1 MLCHLKHVEGS
12 ASMIRWRHLIPHV
25 LVSVLV
31 LLMFF
36 LVSPCLAGEKT
47 TLTFSWSSNVGPL
60 NPHLYS
66 PNQMFAQAMVY
77 EPLVKYSEKGTV
89 IPWLATSWKLSP
101 DGTVYTFQLRKGV
114 VFSDGTPFDAAAV
127 KKNFDAILLNAKRH
141 AWLEFVAQIKE
152 TSVVDAHT
160 FQLTLRHPYYPALQE
175 LALNRPARFLV
186 PWAIPESGN
195 TAEGIKK
202 PIGTGPWV
210 LVESRLGEFDR
221 FVRNNN
227 YWGSKPAFATL
238 LIKVIPDANTRAA
251 AFEAGEVDL
260 LLGSNQ
266 IALDTFKRYREDRRY
281 TTAVSPPLLSRVVAL
296 NTRSGPTRDLAVRK
310 AILHAVD
317 KDALVR
323 GVFLDTERR
332 ADTLFA
338 PTFPY
343 CDVKLA
349 PYAFDPGGAE
359 ALLDKAGWTRAPG
372 QTARS
377 KAGEPLAID
386 LVFLGNDPVTK
397 AISEVLQGDL
407 RKIGIQVNLLGQEA
421 DAVQKR
427 HLTGEF
433 GMTFNETW
441 GAPYDP
447 HSFVSSMRVPSH
459 ADYQAQL
466 GLAQKAE
473 VDAKIGEV
481 LVSTDRAKRQRLYTE
496 ILTLLHEQAV
506 YLPISYQVGT
516 IVHRPDLTG
525 VTYGATAWEFPFEKM
540 GRKP

>member
-1 MLCHLKHVEGS
+1 
-12 ASMIRWRHLIPHV
+12 MIRWRHLNPHV

-31 LLMFF
+31 LLMMFL

-141 AWLEFVAQIKE
+141 AWLEFIAQIKD
-152 TSVVDAHT
+152 TAVVGAHT
-160 FQLTLRHPYYPALQE
+160 FRLTLRRPYYPALQE
-175 LALNRPARFLV
+175 LALVRPARFLA
-186 PWAIPESGN
+186 PSAFPENGN
-195 TAEGIKK
+195 TADGIKK

-210 LVESRLGEFDR
+210 LAESKLGEYDR
-221 FVRNNN
+221 FVQNDR
-227 YWGSKPAFATL
+227 YWGPKPAFAAL
-238 LIKVIPDANTRAA
+238 VVKVIGDGNTRAA
-251 AFEAGEVDL
+251 AFEAGEIDL
-260 LLGSNQ
+260 IYGGGGHSGAQ
-266 IALDTFKRYREDRRY
+266 ISLDTFKRYQGDPRY
-281 TTAVSPPLLSRVVAL
+281 TTQVSPPLLSRVLAL
-296 NTRSGPTRDLAVRK
+296 NTKSGPTRDLAVRK
-310 AILHAVD
+310 AILQAVD

-323 GVFLDTERR
+323 GIFLDTERR

-338 PTFPY
+338 PMFPY

-349 PYAFDPGGAE
+349 PYAFVPATAE
-359 ALLDKAGWTRAPG
+359 KLLDGAGWTRAAG
-372 QTARS
+372 QTVRS
-377 KAGEPLAID
+377 KGGEELAIE
-386 LVFLGNDPVTK
+386 LVFVGKDPVMK
-397 AISEVLQGDL
+397 AIGEVIQGDL
-407 RKIGIQVNLLGQEA
+407 QKVGIRVALVGQEE
-421 DAVQKR
+421 DAFEKR
-427 HLTGEF
+427 QLSGEF

-447 HSFVSSMRVPSH
+447 HSFLSSMRVPSH

-466 GLAQKAE
+466 GLAMKPE
-473 VDAKIGEV
+473 LDAKIGEV
-481 LVSTDRAKRQRLYTE
+481 LVSTDRTKRQRLYTE
-496 ILTLLHEQAV
+496 ILSLLHAQAV

-516 IVHRPDLTG
+516 IVHREDLTG
-525 VTYGATAWEFPFEKM
+525 VAYGATKNEIPFEKM